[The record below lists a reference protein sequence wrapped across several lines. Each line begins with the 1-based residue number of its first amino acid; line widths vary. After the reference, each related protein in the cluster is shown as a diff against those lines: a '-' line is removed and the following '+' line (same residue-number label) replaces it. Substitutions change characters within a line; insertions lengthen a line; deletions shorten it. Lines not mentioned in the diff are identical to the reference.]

1 MATNNPIPLFLS
13 DPIEVPEQA
22 GSLQHG
28 KERLLRR
35 EYLRQ
40 LFVL

>member
-1 MATNNPIPLFLS
+1 METNDPIPLFLS
-13 DPIEVPEQA
+13 NPIDGRVA
-22 GSLQHG
+22 CNHG

-40 LFVL
+40 VFGL